1 MATPVH
7 PSSSQ
12 GATDYSMN
20 GPTSATNS
28 VVSAATTSRATT
40 AQAATAHPAGLAYAT
55 PARKSR
61 RVPVPRVWPLKD
73 YDVYALLGGNAF
85 VILAMWIRHGNLHE
99 LGTPAG
105 IVTAAG
111 EIAALYGTYL
121 VLIQLVLMSRS
132 PWLDHVFGQDRII
145 AAHRWVGFSAIWLL
159 FAHFILTTVG
169 YAMADGQSP
178 IGEALNLLAT
188 YPYVLWSGVALVLF
202 VVVGISSVRAVRER
216 ASYETW
222 YMIHLYTY
230 LAIALGFMHQL
241 AVGID
246 FTTDPIARIYWIA
259 LYVLAAGTLLVFR
272 FGQPSAVSRRH
283 RLHVANVVQEGPG
296 VVSIYLTGN
305 ELDRLPVRAGQWFRL
320 RFLTSTGWWR
330 AHPFSISAAPN
341 GRYLRFTIKDLGDYT
356 RLLQRVRVGTGVFV
370 EGPYG
375 VFTGA
380 RRTKPKVLL
389 VAGGIGITPLR
400 ALLEELPAARGNM
413 TLIYRAS
420 HEDDVVF
427 RRELDELASLRGATV
442 HYLVGRRGS
451 PEMPSDPLDPKVLR
465 RLVPDVQER
474 DIYVCGPAGMMERVL
489 SGLHRLRIPESQIH
503 YERFAF

>member
-1 MATPVH
+1 MTT
-7 PSSSQ
+7 PSSSTQ

-20 GPTSATNS
+20 GPISATNS
-28 VVSAATTSRATT
+28 VASTATT
-40 AQAATAHPAGLAYAT
+40 APAATAPAARTHPRDVAYSEPT
-55 PARKSR
+55 RKAR
-61 RVPVPRVWPLKD
+61 RVPTPRVWPLKD
-73 YDVYALLGGNAF
+73 YDIYALLGGNTL

-99 LGTPAG
+99 LATPAG
-105 IVTAAG
+105 IVTAVG

-132 PWLDHVFGQDRII
+132 PWLDHVFGQDRIT
-145 AAHRWVGFSAIWLL
+145 AAHRWVGFAAIWLL
-159 FAHFILTTVG
+159 FAHFIFTTVG
-169 YAMADGQSP
+169 YAMADGSSP
-178 IGEALNLLAT
+178 VGEALNLLGT
-188 YPYVLWSGVALVLF
+188 YPYVLWSGISLVLF
-202 VVVGISSVRAVRER
+202 VVVGVSSVRAARR
-216 ASYETW
+216 MASYETW
-222 YMIHLYTY
+222 YAIHLYTY

-241 AVGID
+241 AVGVD
-246 FTTDPIARIYWIA
+246 FTTDLVARVYWIA

-272 FGQPSAVSRRH
+272 FGQPIAVSWRH

-296 VVSIYLTGN
+296 IVSIYLTGN
-305 ELDRLPVRAGQWFRL
+305 DLDRLAVRAGQWFRL
-320 RFLTSTGWWR
+320 RFLTSNGWWR

-356 RLLQRVRVGTGVFV
+356 RLLQRVRVGTRVFV

-380 RRTKPKVLL
+380 RRTKTKVLL

-420 HEDDVVF
+420 HESDVVF
-427 RRELDELASLRGATV
+427 RHELDELASLRGATV

-451 PEMPSDPLDPKVLR
+451 PDMPSDPLDPKALR
-465 RLVPDVQER
+465 RLVPDVQDR
-474 DIYVCGPAGMMERVL
+474 DVYVCGPAGMMDRVL